1 VSVQKPKLA
10 NPEWVRGITDDGLGN
25 YGTVLDIVRAGLI
38 YAPRTKGL
46 VKDFTEG
53 FLHQV
58 KKQNPATSS
67 NGESGDG

>member
-1 VSVQKPKLA
+1 MRHEQRDS
-10 NPEWVRGITDDGLGN
+10 
-25 YGTVLDIVRAGLI
+25 
-38 YAPRTKGL
+38 

>member
-1 VSVQKPKLA
+1 MRWTVSCYGVSVQKPKLA

-46 VKDFTEG
+46 RQG
-53 FLHQV
+53 LY
-58 KKQNPATSS
+58 
-67 NGESGDG
+67 